1 MIRVFGWQT
10 STAAEHDFRIG
21 LPFPLLS
28 TKRFAADIG
37 VPGTP
42 GCHEDDLFTYDVVF
56 AHRLA
61 GRSELWHKVCADP
74 DVLAIYDMDDD
85 LLCVDRENASC
96 YRIFHPLEAE
106 TRRNVEAADIVTVSS
121 PVLAERYRKINPN
134 VVVLPQV
141 IPDGMAD
148 WPRPSEDRPLTV
160 GWAGSM
166 HKRQDWPGVAEAL
179 QQFARLVPDVRFRMY
194 GGDYTRGLLAGRCEF
209 VPFTDPMT
217 YWRSLSFDVGLAP
230 LVDTPFNRGKT
241 TTKLLEY
248 GAAGI
253 PTIAS
258 AVGQYTEWI
267 DEGVNGWLVRDP
279 SEWLPYLITLTDDQ
293 HRRALGEAAR
303 EKARESEV
311 SRQVHHW
318 EAVFE
323 GKVS

>member
-1 MIRVFGWQT
+1 VIRVFGWQT

-21 LPFPLLS
+21 LPFPLLDP
-28 TKRFAADIG
+28 TRFETA
-37 VPGTP
+37 VGTP
-42 GCHEDDLFTYDVVF
+42 GSDIFEYDVVF

-61 GRSELWHKVCADP
+61 GRSDLWRHLCANYP
-74 DVLAIYDMDDD
+74 DVLCVYDMDDD
-85 LLCVDRENASC
+85 LLAVDPENTTC
-96 YRIFHPLEAE
+96 YRIFHPLAQE

-121 PVLAERYRKINPN
+121 PVLAERYEKINPN

-141 IPDGMAD
+141 IPDGMCD
-148 WPRPSEDRPLTV
+148 WPRPAEDRPLTV

-166 HKRQDWPGVAEAL
+166 HKQQDWPGIAEAL
-179 QQFARLVPDVRFRMY
+179 QRFARIQPDVRFRMY

-209 VPFTDPMT
+209 VPFTDPLT
-217 YWRSLSFDVGLAP
+217 YWRSLAFDIGIAP

-253 PTIAS
+253 PTVAS
-258 AVGQYTEWI
+258 AIGQYVEWI

-279 SEWLPYLITLTDDQ
+279 SEWLPYLIALTDDQ
-293 HRRALGEAAR
+293 HRHALGDAAR
-303 EKARESEV
+303 DKARESEV
-311 SRQVHHW
+311 SKHVHRW
-318 EAVFE
+318 ESVFE